1 MIIAIDVHYFQD
13 KAVAAGVIFED
24 WSAKSASE
32 IVKVEVANVAPYESG
47 AFYKRELPC
56 ILKLLGSVSPFIG
69 CVIVDGFVY
78 LGPNKKDGLGMH
90 LYRALD
96 QSIPIVGV
104 AKNSFSDTPKSDE
117 VYRGKSQ
124 KPLWVTAV
132 GMDVKRAQSCIHGM
146 HGDHRIPFLLKL
158 VDQACRGTEVKS

>member
-1 MIIAIDVHYFQD
+1 MIIAIDVHYFKD
-13 KAVAAGVIFED
+13 NAVAAGVIFED

-56 ILKLLGSVSPFIG
+56 ILKLLGNVTSFID
-69 CVIVDGFVY
+69 CVVVDGFVC
-78 LGPNKKDGLGMH
+78 LGPTKKDGLGMH

-96 QSIPIVGV
+96 QTIPIIGV
-104 AKNSFSDTPKSDE
+104 AKNSFSDTPESDE
-117 VYRGKSQ
+117 VYRGKSK

-132 GMDVKRAQSCIHGM
+132 GMDAERAQSCIKGM
-146 HGDHRIPFLLKL
+146 HGDNRIPFLLKL
-158 VDQACRGTEVKS
+158 VDQACRGIEVKS

>member
-56 ILKLLGSVSPFIG
+56 ILFLTRMRHLGG
-69 CVIVDGFVY
+69 
-78 LGPNKKDGLGMH
+78 
-90 LYRALD
+90 R
-96 QSIPIVGV
+96 
-104 AKNSFSDTPKSDE
+104 
-117 VYRGKSQ
+117 
-124 KPLWVTAV
+124 
-132 GMDVKRAQSCIHGM
+132 
-146 HGDHRIPFLLKL
+146 
-158 VDQACRGTEVKS
+158 